1 DASID
6 DVNPDD
12 FDALF
17 IPGGFS
23 PDMLRADQRFVELA
37 KAYMDKQKLVLTLC
51 HGPQLLIS
59 ARPLEVRKSTGFKPN
74 RAGQE
79 NARAHVVDQEVANCQ
94 DQLITSRDPNDLPAF
109 NKESLRVLEQA

>member
-1 DASID
+1 ID

-23 PDMLRADQRFVELA
+23 PDMLRADERFVEFA
-37 KAYMDKQKLVLTLC
+37 KAFMDKKKLVLTLC
-51 HGPQLLIS
+51 HGPQLLIT
-59 ARPLEVRKSTGFKPN
+59 ARTLEGRKSTGFN
-74 RAGQE
+74 SIRADLE
-79 NARAHVVDQEVANCQ
+79 NAWVHVVYQELANCQ
-94 DQLITSRDPNDLPAF
+94 VQLITSRDPNDLPAF